1 MSGIAGLWRLDG
13 RPVNRE
19 EIARLSQAIAH
30 RGPDGE
36 QLYTEGSVG
45 LAFQCLQVR
54 RDGIRQPYVA
64 PSRAVIVFDGRVDN
78 RSELLELLA
87 VPPDTSDA
95 PLALAAYERFGED
108 FAGYLNGDFALAIFD
123 YAQRKLLL
131 ARDVLGMRP
140 LYYCALPGLFL
151 FASEIKAILAHPDV
165 QPRPNDDALADLLL
179 AGNAQCRHLTPFD
192 GVLRLL
198 PGHLA
203 VATSEGLTS
212 RQYWDF
218 DPARRIRYKCFQ
230 DYVEQL
236 RFLFQQAVARRL
248 RCSFPV
254 AVSVS
259 GGLDSSGILC
269 TAKSFEASGASTA
282 PAMGV
287 SLNYPDGH
295 PADEKQFLL
304 EIERHCGISIHRVPA
319 RQGYLAHAREAVWHT
334 ETPVLHPQWN
344 SQRELFAVMRQLGAR
359 QVLAGMFGDQM
370 LSDTAYLFDLVQHFQ
385 WVKVLRISSVLAE
398 RREGDP
404 RYLRRKLCRDLLRS
418 AVPSALLHAWR
429 AIRFRRD
436 TDRYPLW
443 YSSALRRRALA
454 RAQIQKPL
462 SWPGASKHSLGC
474 YHHSRA
480 HLNIIEEQNKAAALF
495 GLELAYPF
503 LDRDLI
509 AFIMAIPGE
518 VVNWQGVPKG
528 LYRAAMKGLLP
539 EAIRLRDTKADFT
552 HFVNEGSAREYG
564 DLQEYVAP
572 GCLSSHYGYVDVE
585 VAAAELVRERS
596 GLLQGYDGD
605 PTRRLARL
613 VGLELWLRLFF
624 GEKQLGSPQNPPS
637 SPAAEML
644 APVSA

>member
-1 MSGIAGLWRLDG
+1 MSGIAGLYRLDG
-13 RPVNRE
+13 QPVGRGE
-19 EIARLSQAIAH
+19 LARLSRAIAP

-36 QLYTEGSVG
+36 QLHTEGSVG
-45 LAFQCLQVR
+45 FAFQSLDLGR
-54 RDGIRQPYVA
+54 ERIRQPYLGT
-64 PSRAVIVFDGRVDN
+64 SRALIVFDGRLDN

-87 VPPDTSDA
+87 IPPHAADA
-95 PLALAAYERFGED
+95 PLALAAYEQFGEN
-108 FAGYLNGDFALAIFD
+108 FASYLNGDFALAIFD

-140 LYYCALPGLFL
+140 LYYCALPRLFL
-151 FASEIKAILAHPDV
+151 FASEIKAVLAHPEICA
-165 QPRPNDDALADLLL
+165 RPNDDALADLLL
-179 AGNAQCRHLTPFD
+179 AGNAQCRHLTCFD

-198 PGHLA
+198 PGHTA
-203 VATSEGLTS
+203 VVTARGLTTW
-212 RQYWDF
+212 QYWDF
-218 DPARRIRYKCFQ
+218 DPARQIRRALFE
-230 DYVEQL
+230 DYVQEL
-236 RFLFQQAVARRL
+236 RFLFQQAVQRRL
-248 RCSFPV
+248 RCRSLT

-269 TAKSFEASGASTA
+269 TAKNLELSGSGAA
-282 PAMGV
+282 AVIGV

-295 PADEKQFLL
+295 PADEKQFLV
-304 EIERHCGISIHRVPA
+304 EIERQCGIGIHRVPA
-319 RQGYLAHAREAVWHT
+319 RQGYVAHARESIWHT
-334 ETPVLHPQWN
+334 ETPVLHCQWN
-344 SQRELFAVMRQLGAR
+344 SQRELFAVIRQLGSR
-359 QVLAGMFGDQM
+359 QVLAGMFGDQL
-370 LSDTAYLFDLVQHFQ
+370 LSDTAYLFDLVQRFR
-385 WVKVLRISSVLAE
+385 WLEALRAFSVLGQ
-398 RREGDP
+398 RRECNP
-404 RYLRRKLCRDLLRS
+404 RLLRRKLCRDLLRT
-418 AVPSALLHAWR
+418 AIPSVLLHAWR

-443 YSSALRRRALA
+443 YSIALRQRALA
-454 RAQIQKPL
+454 RAQTQTSL
-462 SWPGASKHSLGC
+462 SWPGASKHSLAC
-474 YHHSRA
+474 YHHTRA

-539 EAIRLRDTKADFT
+539 EAIRLRDSKADFT
-552 HFVNEGSAREYG
+552 YFVNEGSAQEYAQ
-564 DLQEYVAP
+564 LQEYVAP

-585 VAAAELVRERS
+585 AAAAELVRKRP

-624 GEKQLGSPQNPPS
+624 AEEQVGSPQDPPT
-637 SPAAEML
+637 SPAVEML